1 MTLTEAPPAG
11 VAGRPPSPLQ
21 ALLRRHRGAARTA
34 LFLASRDLLK
44 DRKVAALVV
53 CVLAFS
59 FINMIFFTSF
69 QYGLQSSFEEQLVG
83 TFTSHITIEPKE
95 NRRYVEDADGVVRK
109 VRLIPGV
116 VATAPTLEDS
126 GVQIRF
132 KGERVGAHM
141 VGITPSEYA
150 QVSVIPDRVAEG
162 EFLGDG
168 DTDKIVL
175 GRQLVGSQD
184 ASQEFDFGFGLGAR
198 VGDRVRVTFSN
209 GATREYRIKGIV
221 ESGAPQADFN
231 AYLTRKE
238 MESVYPE
245 AQGKASD
252 ILVRLS
258 DRRLAGEYKVL
269 FLAEGIREEIRTWE
283 ETAGFIR
290 QISGSVS
297 VIAGVTGGVGVIT
310 VAVTMA
316 IVIYINTT
324 HKRRL
329 MGVLKAIGATDG
341 VVFRVFIYEAV
352 LFGLLGIAVG
362 IGLSQVMA
370 AAFARNPIP
379 VPVGGGVVPDIRFE
393 LLGLGGATVMLSGLL
408 AAYYPSWRA
417 ARQPIV
423 ASIWG

>member
-1 MTLTEAPPAG
+1 MAGAVGTESRASLAT
-11 VAGRPPSPLQ
+11 PLA
-21 ALLRRHRGAARTA
+21 ALLQRHRGAARTA
-34 LFLASRDLLK
+34 FFLASRDLLK
-44 DRKVAALVV
+44 DRKVAGLVV

-83 TFTSHITIEPKE
+83 TFTSHITIQPKE
-95 NRRYVEDADGVVRK
+95 NRRYIENVDSIEAK
-109 VRLIPGV
+109 LSIIPGV
-116 VATAPTLEDS
+116 VATATTLEDS

-132 KGERVGAHM
+132 KAKGTGAHLEA
-141 VGITPSEYA
+141 VTPSEFA
-150 QVSVIPDRVAEG
+150 AVSTIPTKVSEG

-168 DTDKIVL
+168 DTSSIVL
-175 GRQLVGSQD
+175 GAQLVGSADPAEQ
-184 ASQEFDFGFGLGAR
+184 FDFGFGLGAQ
-198 VGDRVRVTFSN
+198 VGDKVRVLFSN
-209 GATREYRIKGIV
+209 GQAREYRIKGV
-221 ESGAPQADFN
+221 VKSGAPQADFN

-238 MESVYPE
+238 METIFPDTRN
-245 AQGKASD
+245 KASD
-252 ILVRLS
+252 IMVRLS
-258 DRRLAGEYKVL
+258 DRRLASEYKTV
-269 FLAEGIREEIRTWE
+269 FLSEGIREEIQTWE
-283 ETAGFIR
+283 DTAGFIR
-290 QISGSVS
+290 QISSSMSIV
-297 VIAGVTGGVGVIT
+297 AGVTGGVGVIT

-362 IGLSQVMA
+362 IALSQVMA

-379 VPVGGGVVPDIRFE
+379 VPIGGGVVPDIRPE
-393 LLGLGGATVMLSGLL
+393 LLGLGSFTVLVSGLL
-408 AAYYPSWRA
+408 AAYYPSWKA

>member
-1 MTLTEAPPAG
+1 MAGAVRPEG
-11 VAGRPPSPLQ
+11 VAPL
-21 ALLRRHRGAARTA
+21 ASLLQRHRGAARTA
-34 LFLASRDLLK
+34 FFLASRDLLK

-83 TFTSHITIEPKE
+83 TFTSHVTIQPKE
-95 NRRYVEDADGVVRK
+95 NQKHIENVDSVVDKLR
-109 VRLIPGV
+109 VIPGV
-116 VATAPTLEDS
+116 VATATTLEDS
-126 GVQIRF
+126 GIQLHF
-132 KGERVGAHM
+132 KGEQVGAHLEA
-141 VGITPSEYA
+141 VVPSEFA
-150 QVSVIPDRVAEG
+150 AVSTIPNKVSEG
-162 EFLGDG
+162 SFLGDG
-168 DTDKIVL
+168 DTGTIVL
-175 GRQLVGSQD
+175 GAQLVGTGN
-184 ASQEFDFGFGLGAR
+184 AAEEFDFGFGLGAK
-198 VGDRVRVTFSN
+198 VGDKVRVRFSN
-209 GATREYRIKGIV
+209 GVEREYRIKGVV
-221 ESGAPQADFN
+221 ESGAPASDFN

-238 MESVYPE
+238 FESVFPE
-245 AQGKASD
+245 TKGKASD
-252 ILVRLS
+252 VMVRLS
-258 DRRLAGEYKVL
+258 DRRQAAEYKTL
-269 FLAEGIREEIRTWE
+269 FLAEGIREEIQTWE
-283 ETAGFIR
+283 DTAGFIR
-290 QISGSVS
+290 QISGSMS
-297 VIAGVTGGVGVIT
+297 IIAGVTGGVGVIT

-362 IGLSQVMA
+362 VALSQVMA

-379 VPVGGGVVPDIRFE
+379 VPIGGGVVPDIRPE
-393 LLGLGGATVMLSGLL
+393 LLALGSLTVLLSGLL